1 MDQAQ
6 EKTKY
11 EPPKGQQHD
20 LTFGVREH
28 RFGYQV
34 TADWMLIYDKEE
46 PSADIFY
53 TAYLADAS
61 DDDRPITF
69 VFNGGPGSSSV
80 FCHLGAMGPK
90 RVRFN
95 DDGTLPAGPAQLM
108 DNAES
113 WLRFTDLVF
122 VDPVGTGFSRKK
134 PDEGRTEGDKPAD
147 KKDEKNPYFGIQKD
161 LDSLAQFM
169 QRFLSEFD
177 RWRHPV
183 FIAGESYGG
192 YRVARLARLTHEK
205 YHLGLSGALMI
216 SPALE
221 FRDLMPTDY
230 SVAYW
235 INLLPTL
242 AAIAHLHRRTR
253 GAKKD
258 VSREAFLEQVE
269 QFAVGEYAELLAAG
283 DLMPEARR
291 TRVLKKAAAFIGL
304 PDEDLVRGQGRVN
317 FPKFSHRLLEDRRE
331 VVGWYDGSV
340 TGFDIFPDREQQE
353 SPDPTLFPG
362 MHVFSSGINQW
373 LRQELEVDTDRE
385 YVVLNMQAHEKWLAD
400 EKEHDVFRQVGAVDD
415 LRHGLSAN
423 PHMKTLLCHGV
434 YDQVTPYF
442 ASKRLLHQM
451 KLTPEHFGRVHWH
464 TYTGGHMF
472 YTWGE
477 SRARFAGDV
486 AGFYSATLESR

>member
-1 MDQAQ
+1 MDQTQ
-6 EKTKY
+6 EKPQY
-11 EPPKGQQHD
+11 EPPKGQQHAF
-20 LTFGVREH
+20 TFDAHEH
-28 RFGYQV
+28 KFGYQV
-34 TADWMLIYDKEE
+34 TADWMLIYDNEE

-53 TAYLADAS
+53 TAYMADAA

-95 DDGTLPAGPAQLM
+95 DDGTLPPAPAKLT
-108 DNAES
+108 DNAQS

-134 PDEGRTEGDKPAD
+134 PDKSKTEGDKPAG
-147 KKDEKNPYFGIQKD
+147 KQDEKNPYFGIQKD

-169 QRFLSEFD
+169 QRFLSKFD
-177 RWRHPV
+177 RWRHPL

-230 SVAYW
+230 SIGYW

-242 AAIAHLHRRTR
+242 AGIAHFHGRAR
-253 GAKKD
+253 GAKKGA
-258 VSREAFLEQVE
+258 SREDFLEE
-269 QFAVGEYAELLAAG
+269 AERFAVGEYAELLAAG

-291 TRVLKKAAAFIGL
+291 TRVLKKAASFIGL
-304 PDEDLVRGQGRVN
+304 PDQDVSKAQGRIN
-317 FPKFSHRLLEDRRE
+317 FPQFSHKLIMDRRQ

-340 TGFDIFPDREQQE
+340 TGFDVFPDREQQE

-373 LRQELEVDTDRE
+373 LRQELKVETDRE
-385 YVVLNMQAHEKWLAD
+385 YIVLNTQANEKWLAD
-400 EKEHDVFRQVGAVDD
+400 DKQHDVFRQVGAVDD
-415 LRHGLSAN
+415 LRHGMSAN
-423 PHMKTLLCHGV
+423 PHMKVLLCHGT

-451 KLTPEHFGRVHWH
+451 KLTPDQFARVHWH
-464 TYTGGHMF
+464 TYGGGHMF

-477 SRARFAGDV
+477 SRERFVGNV
-486 AGFYSATLESR
+486 ADFYSSALPER